1 MKCTEREMTRQEKR
15 LQIRRRQRRKA
26 LGFLFLLICLI
37 ALIGF
42 VIFYFVFRSH
52 ELTLNNPY
60 DIGSQVYGVMETPS
74 ARSQRAETFTQD
86 LCVTAGD
93 VSFEDESLQYA
104 EAGTIMDLSTHEVLF
119 AQNVHERLYPASLT
133 KVMTALV
140 AIKYGNLD
148 DIVTIDENAL
158 DIDPESSVCY
168 LELGDQYTLKQLI
181 YGMLLA
187 SGNDAANAI
196 AWHVGGSQEGFVA
209 LMNQEAAAIGATN
222 SHFMNAHG
230 LQDENHY
237 TTPYDMYLIFNEAI
251 KYSTFT
257 DAINQKSYT
266 VTYTAGDGEQYERT
280 WFATNYYF
288 TGEAAAPQDVTIFG
302 GKTGTTDEAGACLSL
317 LSKDPYG
324 NSYFSI
330 IMKADTKDDLYIEM
344 NDLLSI
350 INKKQL

>member
-1 MKCTEREMTRQEKR
+1 M
-15 LQIRRRQRRKA
+15 QIRRRQRRKA
-26 LGFLFLLICLI
+26 LSFLLLLICLI
-37 ALIGF
+37 VLIGF
-42 VIFYFVFRSH
+42 IVFYFLFRSH
-52 ELTLNNPY
+52 EISFTNPY
-60 DIGSQVYGVMETPS
+60 DMSSQVYGVLETPQK
-74 ARSQRAETFTQD
+74 SQRAEPFTKD

-93 VSFEDESLQYA
+93 VAFEDENLQTA
-104 EAGTIMDLSTHEVLF
+104 EAGTIMDLSAHEVLF

-148 DIVTIDENAL
+148 DVITIDENAL

-196 AWHVGGSQEGFVA
+196 AWHVGGSLEGFVS

-257 DAINQKSYT
+257 DAINQQSYT

-288 TGEAAAPQDVTIFG
+288 TGESTPPDNVTVFG

-330 IMKADTKDDLYIEM
+330 IMKADTKDDLYSDM

>member
-1 MKCTEREMTRQEKR
+1 M
-15 LQIRRRQRRKA
+15 QIRRRQRRKA
-26 LGFLFLLICLI
+26 LSFLLLLICLI
-37 ALIGF
+37 VLIGF
-42 VIFYFVFRSH
+42 IVFYFLFRSH
-52 ELTLNNPY
+52 EISFTNPY
-60 DIGSQVYGVMETPS
+60 DMSSQVYGVLETPQK
-74 ARSQRAETFTQD
+74 SQRAEPFTKD

-93 VSFEDESLQYA
+93 VAFEDENLQTA

-148 DIVTIDENAL
+148 DVVTIDENAL

-196 AWHVGGSQEGFVA
+196 AWHVGGSLEEFVS

-257 DAINQKSYT
+257 DAINQQSYT

-288 TGEAAAPQDVTIFG
+288 TGESTPPDNVTVFG

-317 LSKDPYG
+317 LTKDPYG

-330 IMKADTKDDLYIEM
+330 IMKADTKDDLYSDM

>member
-1 MKCTEREMTRQEKR
+1 M
-15 LQIRRRQRRKA
+15 QIRRRQRRKA
-26 LGFLFLLICLI
+26 LSFLLLLICLI
-37 ALIGF
+37 VLIGF
-42 VIFYFVFRSH
+42 IVFYFLFRSH
-52 ELTLNNPY
+52 EISFTNPY
-60 DIGSQVYGVMETPS
+60 DMSSQVYGVLETPQK
-74 ARSQRAETFTQD
+74 SQRAEPFTKD

-93 VSFEDESLQYA
+93 VAFEDENLQTA

-148 DIVTIDENAL
+148 DVVTIDENAL

-196 AWHVGGSQEGFVA
+196 AWHVGGSLEGFVS

-257 DAINQKSYT
+257 DAINQQSYT

-288 TGEAAAPQDVTIFG
+288 TGESTPPDNVTVFG

-330 IMKADTKDDLYIEM
+330 IMKADTKDDLYSDM

>member
-1 MKCTEREMTRQEKR
+1 M
-15 LQIRRRQRRKA
+15 QIRRRQRRKA
-26 LGFLFLLICLI
+26 LSFLLLLICLI
-37 ALIGF
+37 VLIGF
-42 VIFYFVFRSH
+42 IVFYFLFRSH
-52 ELTLNNPY
+52 EISFTNPY
-60 DIGSQVYGVMETPS
+60 DMSSQVYGVLETPQK
-74 ARSQRAETFTQD
+74 SQRAEPFTKD

-93 VSFEDESLQYA
+93 VAFEDENLQTA

-140 AIKYGNLD
+140 AIRYGNLD
-148 DIVTIDENAL
+148 DVVTIDENAL

-196 AWHVGGSQEGFVA
+196 AWHVGGSLEGFVS

-257 DAINQKSYT
+257 DAINQQSYT

-288 TGEAAAPQDVTIFG
+288 TGESTPPDNVTVFG

-330 IMKADTKDDLYIEM
+330 IMKADTKDDLYSDM

>member
-1 MKCTEREMTRQEKR
+1 MKCTDRELTRQDR
-15 LQIRRRQRRKA
+15 RMQIRRRQRRKA
-26 LGFLFLLICLI
+26 LSFLLLLICLI
-37 ALIGF
+37 VLIGF
-42 VIFYFVFRSH
+42 IVFYFLFRSH
-52 ELTLNNPY
+52 EISFTNPY
-60 DIGSQVYGVMETPS
+60 DMSSQVYGVLETPQK
-74 ARSQRAETFTQD
+74 SQRAEPFTKD

-93 VSFEDESLQYA
+93 VAFEDENLQTA

-140 AIKYGNLD
+140 AIRYGNLD
-148 DIVTIDENAL
+148 DVVTIDENAL

-196 AWHVGGSQEGFVA
+196 AWHVGGSLEGFVS

-257 DAINQKSYT
+257 DAINQQSYT

-288 TGEAAAPQDVTIFG
+288 TGEATPPDNVTVFG

-317 LSKDPYG
+317 LTKDPYG

-330 IMKADTKDDLYIEM
+330 IMKADTKDDLYSDM

>member
-1 MKCTEREMTRQEKR
+1 M
-15 LQIRRRQRRKA
+15 QIRRRQRRKA
-26 LGFLFLLICLI
+26 LSFLLLLICLI
-37 ALIGF
+37 VLIGF
-42 VIFYFVFRSH
+42 IVFYFLFRSH
-52 ELTLNNPY
+52 EISFTNPY
-60 DIGSQVYGVMETPS
+60 DMSSQVYGVLETPQK
-74 ARSQRAETFTQD
+74 SQRAEPFTKD

-93 VSFEDESLQYA
+93 VAFEDENLQTA
-104 EAGTIMDLSTHEVLF
+104 EAGTIMDLSAHEVLF
-119 AQNVHERLYPASLT
+119 AQNIHERLYPASLT

-148 DIVTIDENAL
+148 DVITIDENAL

-196 AWHVGGSQEGFVA
+196 AWHVGGSLEGFVS

-257 DAINQKSYT
+257 DAINQQSYT

-288 TGEAAAPQDVTIFG
+288 TGESTPPDNVTVFG

-330 IMKADTKDDLYIEM
+330 IMKADTKDDLYSDM

>member
-1 MKCTEREMTRQEKR
+1 M
-15 LQIRRRQRRKA
+15 QIRRRQRRKA
-26 LGFLFLLICLI
+26 LSFLLLLICLI
-37 ALIGF
+37 VLIGF
-42 VIFYFVFRSH
+42 IVFYFLFRSH
-52 ELTLNNPY
+52 EISFTNPY
-60 DIGSQVYGVMETPS
+60 DMSSQVYGVLETPQK
-74 ARSQRAETFTQD
+74 SQRAEPFTKD

-93 VSFEDESLQYA
+93 VAFEDENLQTA

-148 DIVTIDENAL
+148 DVVTIDENAL

-196 AWHVGGSQEGFVA
+196 AWHVGGSLEGFVS

-257 DAINQKSYT
+257 DALNQQSYT

-288 TGEAAAPQDVTIFG
+288 TGESTPPDNVTVFG

-317 LSKDPYG
+317 LTKDPYG

-330 IMKADTKDDLYIEM
+330 IMKADTKDDLYSDM

>member
-1 MKCTEREMTRQEKR
+1 M
-15 LQIRRRQRRKA
+15 QIRRRQRRKA
-26 LGFLFLLICLI
+26 LSFLLLLICLI
-37 ALIGF
+37 VLIGF
-42 VIFYFVFRSH
+42 IVFYFLFRSH
-52 ELTLNNPY
+52 EISFTNPY
-60 DIGSQVYGVMETPS
+60 DMSSQVYGVLETPQK
-74 ARSQRAETFTQD
+74 SQRAEPFTKD

-93 VSFEDESLQYA
+93 VAFEDENLQTA

-148 DIVTIDENAL
+148 DVVTIDENAL

-196 AWHVGGSQEGFVA
+196 AWHVGGSLEGFVS

-257 DAINQKSYT
+257 DAINQQSYT

-288 TGEAAAPQDVTIFG
+288 TGESTPPDNVTVFG

-330 IMKADTKDDLYIEM
+330 IMKADTKDDLYSDM

-350 INKKQL
+350 INKIQL

>member
-1 MKCTEREMTRQEKR
+1 M
-15 LQIRRRQRRKA
+15 QIRRRQRRKA
-26 LGFLFLLICLI
+26 LSFLLLLICLI
-37 ALIGF
+37 VLIGF
-42 VIFYFVFRSH
+42 IVFYFLFRSH
-52 ELTLNNPY
+52 EISFTNPY
-60 DIGSQVYGVMETPS
+60 DMSSQVYGVLETPQK
-74 ARSQRAETFTQD
+74 SQRAEPFTKD

-93 VSFEDESLQYA
+93 VAFEDENLQTA

-148 DIVTIDENAL
+148 DVVTIDENAL

-196 AWHVGGSQEGFVA
+196 AWHVGGSLEEFVS

-257 DAINQKSYT
+257 DAINQQSYT

-288 TGEAAAPQDVTIFG
+288 TGESTPPDNVTVFG

-330 IMKADTKDDLYIEM
+330 IMKADTKDDLYSDM

>member
-1 MKCTEREMTRQEKR
+1 M
-15 LQIRRRQRRKA
+15 QIRRRQRRKA
-26 LGFLFLLICLI
+26 LSFLLLLICLI
-37 ALIGF
+37 VLIGF
-42 VIFYFVFRSH
+42 IVFYFLFRSH
-52 ELTLNNPY
+52 EISFTNPY
-60 DIGSQVYGVMETPS
+60 DMSSQVYGVLETPQK
-74 ARSQRAETFTQD
+74 SQRAEPFTKD

-93 VSFEDESLQYA
+93 VAFEDENLQTA

-140 AIKYGNLD
+140 AIRYGNLD
-148 DIVTIDENAL
+148 DVVTIDENAL

-196 AWHVGGSQEGFVA
+196 AWHVGGSLEEFVS

-257 DAINQKSYT
+257 DAINQQSYT

-288 TGEAAAPQDVTIFG
+288 TGESTPPDNVTVFG

-317 LSKDPYG
+317 LTKDPYG

-330 IMKADTKDDLYIEM
+330 IMKADTKDDLYSDM

>member
-1 MKCTEREMTRQEKR
+1 MKCTDRELTRQER
-15 LQIRRRQRRKA
+15 RMQIRRRQRRKA
-26 LGFLFLLICLI
+26 LSFLLLLICLI
-37 ALIGF
+37 VLIGF
-42 VIFYFVFRSH
+42 IVFYFLFRSH
-52 ELTLNNPY
+52 EISFTNPY
-60 DIGSQVYGVMETPS
+60 DMSSQVYGVLETPQKG
-74 ARSQRAETFTQD
+74 QRAEPFTKD

-93 VSFEDESLQYA
+93 VAFEDENLQTA

-140 AIKYGNLD
+140 AIRYGNLD
-148 DIVTIDENAL
+148 DVITIDENAL

-196 AWHVGGSQEGFVA
+196 AWHVGGSLEGFVS

-257 DAINQKSYT
+257 DAINQ
-266 VTYTAGDGEQYERT
+266 
-280 WFATNYYF
+280 
-288 TGEAAAPQDVTIFG
+288 
-302 GKTGTTDEAGACLSL
+302 
-317 LSKDPYG
+317 
-324 NSYFSI
+324 
-330 IMKADTKDDLYIEM
+330 
-344 NDLLSI
+344 
-350 INKKQL
+350 

>member
-1 MKCTEREMTRQEKR
+1 MTHQKRR

-26 LGFLFLLICLI
+26 FGFLFLLISLI
-37 ALIGF
+37 CLIGF

-52 ELTLNNPY
+52 ELKIANPY
-60 DIGSQVYGVMETPS
+60 DMGSRVYGVLETPV
-74 ARSQRAETFTQD
+74 ARSQRAEPFTQD

-104 EAGTIMDLSTHEVLF
+104 EAGSIMDLSNLEVLF

-133 KVMTALV
+133 KIMTAV
-140 AIKYGNLD
+140 IAMKYGNLD
-148 DIVTIDENAL
+148 DVVTIDENAL

-181 YGMLLA
+181 YGLLIA

-196 AWHVGGSQEGFVA
+196 AWHVGGSVEKFVA

-222 SHFMNAHG
+222 THFMNAHG
-230 LQDENHY
+230 LHDENHY
-237 TTPYDMYLIFNEAI
+237 TTPYDLYLIFNEAI

-257 DAINQKSYT
+257 DAISQKSYT
-266 VTYTAGDGEQYERT
+266 VTYTAGDEEQYERT

-288 TGEAAAPQDVTIFG
+288 TGEATAPDNVTVFG

-330 IMKADTKDDLYIEM
+330 IMKADTKDDLYSEM

>member
-1 MKCTEREMTRQEKR
+1 M
-15 LQIRRRQRRKA
+15 QIRRRQRRKA
-26 LGFLFLLICLI
+26 LSFLLLLICLI
-37 ALIGF
+37 VLIGF
-42 VIFYFVFRSH
+42 IVFYFLFRSH
-52 ELTLNNPY
+52 EISFTNPY
-60 DIGSQVYGVMETPS
+60 DMSSQVYGVLETPQK
-74 ARSQRAETFTQD
+74 SQRAEPITKD

-93 VSFEDESLQYA
+93 VAFEDENLQTA

-148 DIVTIDENAL
+148 DVVTIDENAL

-196 AWHVGGSQEGFVA
+196 AWHVGGSLEGFVS

-257 DAINQKSYT
+257 DAINQQSYT

-288 TGEAAAPQDVTIFG
+288 TGEATPPDNVTVFG

-330 IMKADTKDDLYIEM
+330 IMKADTKDDLYSDM

>member
-1 MKCTEREMTRQEKR
+1 M
-15 LQIRRRQRRKA
+15 QIRRRQRMKA
-26 LGFLFLLICLI
+26 LSFLLLLICLI
-37 ALIGF
+37 VLIGF
-42 VIFYFVFRSH
+42 IVFYFLFRSH
-52 ELTLNNPY
+52 EISFTNPY
-60 DIGSQVYGVMETPS
+60 DMSSQVYGVLETPQK
-74 ARSQRAETFTQD
+74 SQRAEPFTKD

-93 VSFEDESLQYA
+93 VAFEDENLQTA

-148 DIVTIDENAL
+148 DVVTIDENAL

-196 AWHVGGSQEGFVA
+196 AWHVGGSLEGFVS

-251 KYSTFT
+251 KYNTFT
-257 DAINQKSYT
+257 DAINQQSYT

-288 TGEAAAPQDVTIFG
+288 TGEATPPDNVTVFG

-330 IMKADTKDDLYIEM
+330 IMKADTKDDLYSDM

>member
-1 MKCTEREMTRQEKR
+1 M
-15 LQIRRRQRRKA
+15 QIRRRQRRKA
-26 LGFLFLLICLI
+26 LSFLLLLICLI
-37 ALIGF
+37 VLIGF
-42 VIFYFVFRSH
+42 IVFYFLFRSH
-52 ELTLNNPY
+52 EISFTNPY
-60 DIGSQVYGVMETPS
+60 DMSSQVYGVLETPQK
-74 ARSQRAETFTQD
+74 SQRAEPFTKD

-93 VSFEDESLQYA
+93 VAFEDENLQTA

-148 DIVTIDENAL
+148 DVVTIDENAL

-196 AWHVGGSQEGFVA
+196 AWHVGGSLEGFVS

-257 DAINQKSYT
+257 DAINQQSYT
-266 VTYTAGDGEQYERT
+266 VSYTAGDGEQYERT

-288 TGEAAAPQDVTIFG
+288 TGESTPPDNVTVFG

-330 IMKADTKDDLYIEM
+330 IMKADTKDDLYSDM

>member
-1 MKCTEREMTRQEKR
+1 M
-15 LQIRRRQRRKA
+15 QIRRRQRRKA
-26 LGFLFLLICLI
+26 LSFLLLLICLI
-37 ALIGF
+37 VLIGF
-42 VIFYFVFRSH
+42 IVFYFFFRSH
-52 ELTLNNPY
+52 EISFTNPY
-60 DIGSQVYGVMETPS
+60 DITSQSCGVLETPQK
-74 ARSQRAETFTQD
+74 SQRAEPFTKD

-93 VSFEDESLQYA
+93 VSFEDENLDTA

-133 KVMTALV
+133 KVLTALV

-148 DIVTIDENAL
+148 DVITIDENAL

-196 AWHVGGSQEGFVA
+196 AWHVGGSLEGFVA
-209 LMNQEAAAIGATN
+209 LMNQEAAALGATN
-222 SHFMNAHG
+222 SHFVNAHG

-257 DAINQKSYT
+257 DAINQQNYT

-288 TGEAAAPQDVTIFG
+288 TGEASAPDNVTVFG

-330 IMKADTKDDLYIEM
+330 IMKADTKDDLYSDM

>member
-1 MKCTEREMTRQEKR
+1 M
-15 LQIRRRQRRKA
+15 QIRRRQRRKA
-26 LGFLFLLICLI
+26 LSFLLLLICLI
-37 ALIGF
+37 VLIGF
-42 VIFYFVFRSH
+42 IVFYFLFRSH
-52 ELTLNNPY
+52 EISFTNPY
-60 DIGSQVYGVMETPS
+60 DMSSQVYGVLETPQK
-74 ARSQRAETFTQD
+74 SQRAEPFTKD

-93 VSFEDESLQYA
+93 VAFEDENLQTA

-148 DIVTIDENAL
+148 DVVTIDENAL

-196 AWHVGGSQEGFVA
+196 AWHVGGSLEEFVS

-257 DAINQKSYT
+257 DAINQQSYT

-288 TGEAAAPQDVTIFG
+288 TGESTPPDNVTVFG
-302 GKTGTTDEAGACLSL
+302 GKTGTTDEAGAGLSL

-330 IMKADTKDDLYIEM
+330 IMKADTKDDLYSDM

>member
-1 MKCTEREMTRQEKR
+1 MKCTDRELTRQER
-15 LQIRRRQRRKA
+15 RMQIRRRQRRKA
-26 LGFLFLLICLI
+26 LSFLLLLICLI
-37 ALIGF
+37 VLIGF
-42 VIFYFVFRSH
+42 IVFYFLFRSH
-52 ELTLNNPY
+52 EISFTNPY
-60 DIGSQVYGVMETPS
+60 DMSSQVYGVLETPQKG
-74 ARSQRAETFTQD
+74 QRAEPFTKD

-93 VSFEDESLQYA
+93 VAFEDENLQTA

-140 AIKYGNLD
+140 AIRYGNLD
-148 DIVTIDENAL
+148 DVITIDENAL

-196 AWHVGGSQEGFVA
+196 AWHVGGSLEVFVS

-257 DAINQKSYT
+257 DAINQQSYT

-288 TGEAAAPQDVTIFG
+288 TGEATPPDNVTVFG

-317 LSKDPYG
+317 LTKDPMG
-324 NSYFSI
+324 TPIS
-330 IMKADTKDDLYIEM
+330 A
-344 NDLLSI
+344 LL
-350 INKKQL
+350 

>member
-1 MKCTEREMTRQEKR
+1 M
-15 LQIRRRQRRKA
+15 QIRRRQRRKA
-26 LGFLFLLICLI
+26 LSFLLLLICLI
-37 ALIGF
+37 VLIGF
-42 VIFYFVFRSH
+42 IVFYFLFRSH
-52 ELTLNNPY
+52 EISFTNSY
-60 DIGSQVYGVMETPS
+60 DMSSQVYGVLETPQK
-74 ARSQRAETFTQD
+74 SQRAEPFTKD

-93 VSFEDESLQYA
+93 VAFEDENLQTA

-148 DIVTIDENAL
+148 DVVTIDENAL

-168 LELGDQYTLKQLI
+168 LERGDQYTLKQLI

-196 AWHVGGSQEGFVA
+196 AWHVGGSLEGFVS

-257 DAINQKSYT
+257 DAINQQSYT

-288 TGEAAAPQDVTIFG
+288 TGESTPPDNVTVFG

-330 IMKADTKDDLYIEM
+330 IMKADTKDDLYSDM

>member
-1 MKCTEREMTRQEKR
+1 M
-15 LQIRRRQRRKA
+15 QIRRRQRRKA
-26 LGFLFLLICLI
+26 LSFLLLLICLI
-37 ALIGF
+37 VLIGF
-42 VIFYFVFRSH
+42 IVFYFLFRSH
-52 ELTLNNPY
+52 EISFTNSY
-60 DIGSQVYGVMETPS
+60 DMSSQVYGVLETPQK
-74 ARSQRAETFTQD
+74 SQRAEPFTKD

-93 VSFEDESLQYA
+93 VAFEDENLQTA

-148 DIVTIDENAL
+148 DVVTIDENAL

-196 AWHVGGSQEGFVA
+196 AWHVGGSLEGFVS

-257 DAINQKSYT
+257 DAINQQSYT

-288 TGEAAAPQDVTIFG
+288 TGESTPPDNVTVFG

-330 IMKADTKDDLYIEM
+330 IMKADTKDDLYSDM

>member
-1 MKCTEREMTRQEKR
+1 M
-15 LQIRRRQRRKA
+15 QIRRRQRRKA
-26 LGFLFLLICLI
+26 LSFLLLLICLI
-37 ALIGF
+37 VLIGF
-42 VIFYFVFRSH
+42 IVFYFLFRSH
-52 ELTLNNPY
+52 EISFTNPY
-60 DIGSQVYGVMETPS
+60 DMSSQVYGVLETPQKG
-74 ARSQRAETFTQD
+74 QRAEPFTKD

-93 VSFEDESLQYA
+93 VAFEDENLQTA

-140 AIKYGNLD
+140 AIRYGNLD
-148 DIVTIDENAL
+148 DVITIDENAL

-196 AWHVGGSQEGFVA
+196 AWHVGGSLEGFVS

-257 DAINQKSYT
+257 
-266 VTYTAGDGEQYERT
+266 G
-280 WFATNYYF
+280 
-288 TGEAAAPQDVTIFG
+288 
-302 GKTGTTDEAGACLSL
+302 
-317 LSKDPYG
+317 
-324 NSYFSI
+324 
-330 IMKADTKDDLYIEM
+330 
-344 NDLLSI
+344 
-350 INKKQL
+350 

>member
-1 MKCTEREMTRQEKR
+1 M
-15 LQIRRRQRRKA
+15 QIRRRQRRKA
-26 LGFLFLLICLI
+26 LSFLLLLICLI
-37 ALIGF
+37 VLIGF
-42 VIFYFVFRSH
+42 IVFYFLFRSH
-52 ELTLNNPY
+52 EISFTNPY
-60 DIGSQVYGVMETPS
+60 DMSSQVYGVLETPQKG
-74 ARSQRAETFTQD
+74 QRAEPFTKD

-93 VSFEDESLQYA
+93 VAFEDENLQTA

-140 AIKYGNLD
+140 AIRYGNLD
-148 DIVTIDENAL
+148 DVITIDENAL

-196 AWHVGGSQEGFVA
+196 AWHVGGSLEGFVS

-257 DAINQKSYT
+257 DAINQQSYT

-288 TGEAAAPQDVTIFG
+288 TGEAAGQRNSLRRQDR
-302 GKTGTTDEAGACLSL
+302 
-317 LSKDPYG
+317 
-324 NSYFSI
+324 NHR
-330 IMKADTKDDLYIEM
+330 
-344 NDLLSI
+344 
-350 INKKQL
+350 

>member
-1 MKCTEREMTRQEKR
+1 MKCTDRELTRQER
-15 LQIRRRQRRKA
+15 RMQIRRRQRRKA
-26 LGFLFLLICLI
+26 LSFLLLLICLI
-37 ALIGF
+37 VLIGF
-42 VIFYFVFRSH
+42 IVFYFLFRSH
-52 ELTLNNPY
+52 EISFTNPY
-60 DIGSQVYGVMETPS
+60 DMSSQVYGVLETPQKG
-74 ARSQRAETFTQD
+74 QRAEPFTKD

-93 VSFEDESLQYA
+93 VAFEDENLQTA
-104 EAGTIMDLSTHEVLF
+104 EAGTIMDLNTHEVLF

-140 AIKYGNLD
+140 AIRYGNLD
-148 DIVTIDENAL
+148 DVITIDENAL

-196 AWHVGGSQEGFVA
+196 AWHVGGSLEGFVS
-209 LMNQEAAAIGATN
+209 LMN
-222 SHFMNAHG
+222 HFMNAHG

-257 DAINQKSYT
+257 DAINQQSYT

-288 TGEAAAPQDVTIFG
+288 TGEATPPDNVTVFG

-317 LSKDPYG
+317 LTKDPYG

-330 IMKADTKDDLYIEM
+330 IMKADTKDDLYSDM

>member
-1 MKCTEREMTRQEKR
+1 M
-15 LQIRRRQRRKA
+15 QIRRRQRRKA
-26 LGFLFLLICLI
+26 LSFLLLLICLI
-37 ALIGF
+37 VLIGF
-42 VIFYFVFRSH
+42 IVFYFLFRSH
-52 ELTLNNPY
+52 EISFTNPY
-60 DIGSQVYGVMETPS
+60 DMSSQVYGVLETPQK
-74 ARSQRAETFTQD
+74 SQRAEPFTKD

-93 VSFEDESLQYA
+93 VAFEDENLQTA

-148 DIVTIDENAL
+148 DVVTIDENAL

-187 SGNDAANAI
+187 SGNDAATAI
-196 AWHVGGSQEGFVA
+196 AWHVGGSLEGFVS

-257 DAINQKSYT
+257 DAINQQSYT

-288 TGEAAAPQDVTIFG
+288 TGESTPPDNVTVFG

-330 IMKADTKDDLYIEM
+330 IMKADTKDDLYSDM

>member
-1 MKCTEREMTRQEKR
+1 M
-15 LQIRRRQRRKA
+15 QIRRRQRRKA
-26 LGFLFLLICLI
+26 LSFLLLLICLI
-37 ALIGF
+37 VLIGF
-42 VIFYFVFRSH
+42 IVFYFLFRSH
-52 ELTLNNPY
+52 EISFTNPY
-60 DIGSQVYGVMETPS
+60 DMSSQVYGVLETPQK
-74 ARSQRAETFTQD
+74 SQRAEPFTKD

-93 VSFEDESLQYA
+93 VAFEDENLQTA

-148 DIVTIDENAL
+148 DVVTIDENAL

-196 AWHVGGSQEGFVA
+196 AWHVGGSLEGFVS

-257 DAINQKSYT
+257 DAINQQSYT

-288 TGEAAAPQDVTIFG
+288 TGESTPPDNVTVFG

-317 LSKDPYG
+317 LTKDPYG

-330 IMKADTKDDLYIEM
+330 IMKADTKDDLYSDM